1 MSEALNFFEHGFLLH
16 QQGKLDQAKIKY
28 QIALNINPLNFDA
41 LHLLGVVEAQ
51 LFNYQTALILLKKA
65 LAIQSEDEAC
75 HNNLGNIYSSLNRHD
90 DALRHYNIAL
100 NLSPDYAEAWSNKS
114 KILHSLKLHAESIKC
129 INRALELQPSNVE
142 WLVRKG
148 NILHDLKLFHDS
160 IYQYD
165 KALIL
170 QADYAEALSDKGN
183 AFFELGLFEEANI
196 CFDKAISHNSNLLQP
211 YINKGSTLLKLN
223 KIKDA
228 IFFFNKAYSIDKD
241 ANLLLG
247 DIENSRMRISDWHMF
262 DERADN
268 LLQRVLSKKLSISPF
283 QCISLIEDPLV
294 QISTATNFSFFK
306 YPPSSPAVS
315 TLKDLNQKKIRI
327 GYFSPDFK
335 DHPVAALIVELFE
348 LHHRD
353 QFEIIAFSFCGYSDS
368 VLGLRIQKAFDQF
381 IDVSGMSDFEV
392 AMLSADLGINIAVD
406 LCGHTAQ
413 SRTGIFAHRAAP
425 IQVNFLGY
433 PGTMGAPYF
442 DYIIADKTLIPEE
455 AFNFYSEKIVYL
467 PHTYQPNDRNRIISN
482 KHCTKQELGLPES
495 GFIFCCFNNNY
506 KILPDI
512 FNSWMRILLSVE
524 DSVLWLFEDNPW
536 AADNLKIEAINRGV
550 EPDRLVFAKK
560 IPREEHLARYLYA
573 DLFLDTYPYNAH
585 TTASDALWAGLP
597 VLTLMGNSFASRVA
611 ASLLKAIDLPEL
623 ITSNQYDY
631 EALAIE
637 LATAPQKLNI
647 LKQKLQ
653 AHRLTSPLFDTTLF
667 TENIEKAFIQMHKR
681 YQSKLHPD
689 HLLGEN

>member
-1 MSEALNFFEHGFLLH
+1 MDKASIHQLLLIAEHNIINDNLELSKNVLEQVFKSHPFNSRANELQSYLLARQGNIELAYEFLENATKSPDCTYQALYEFGSHLLTQSRYKEASNYFLRSIEKAGDYFEALHDLGAAYSKMGFLE
-16 QQGKLDQAKIKY
+16 KAMDAY
-28 QIALNINPLNFDA
+28 ERALA
-41 LHLLGVVEAQ
+41 LKKDSPEL
-51 LFNYQTALILLKKA
+51 LFNMGCLFDKKNNPI
-65 LAIQSEDEAC
+65 LAIQFYEKSVGLDPNFADAWRNKGMALCDLKRYKEAINVFEILYRLQP
-75 HNNLGNIYSSLNRHD
+75 NNKSTYGDICF
-90 DALRHYNIAL
+90 L
-100 NLSPDYAEAWSNKS
+100 NLRVCNWNNFNEHKDHIS
-114 KILHSLKLHAESIKC
+114 KIFNTENLFVSPSSIL
-129 INRALELQPSNVE
+129 ALV
-142 WLVRKG
+142 
-148 NILHDLKLFHDS
+148 DS
-160 IYQYD
+160 PIAHYD
-165 KALIL
+165 A
-170 QADYAEALSDKGN
+170 
-183 AFFELGLFEEANI
+183 
-196 CFDKAISHNSNLLQP
+196 
-211 YINKGSTLLKLN
+211 
-223 KIKDA
+223 
-228 IFFFNKAYSIDKD
+228 
-241 ANLLLG
+241 
-247 DIENSRMRISDWHMF
+247 
-262 DERADN
+262 
-268 LLQRVLSKKLSISPF
+268 
-283 QCISLIEDPLV
+283 
-294 QISTATNFSFFK
+294 ATNFSFFK

-689 HLLGEN
+689 HLLGENYL